1 MQVLARLEQQ
11 TLDACAELK
20 LELLE
25 LILEQ
30 R

>member
-11 TLDACAELK
+11 TLNARAELK